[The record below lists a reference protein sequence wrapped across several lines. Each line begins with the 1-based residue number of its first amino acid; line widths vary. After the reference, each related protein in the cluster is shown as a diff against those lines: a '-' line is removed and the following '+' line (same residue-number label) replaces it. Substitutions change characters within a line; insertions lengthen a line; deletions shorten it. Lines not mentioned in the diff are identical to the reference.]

1 MVQCQSIDSILA
13 KPKEARHFSKIIDIA
28 SIIMPS
34 TPPPKEHPDA
44 RDAIALEMKDSWSP
58 GDDRRD
64 RGRVD
69 RGVIERRS
77 RRSRS
82 PTSRRPDTDRTPNAR
97 DRSIDR
103 SKPSQE
109 FERRDH
115 SPDRRRQISPRPGR
129 DLQEEVLKRNQGR
142 ELLLETR
149 GPETAKGNIAH
160 SPQPI
165 KRRKSRSPSPSRNQ
179 QKKVRRNSRSPVRHN
194 GNTKGSSRRE
204 RKRRNRSTSQHRNRQ
219 SEHNRNN
226 QREEGNP
233 RNRRDFGKND
243 KRGRSPG
250 QNRDKFEKTRPSS
263 SLDYDDP
270 PTNRNQSPQKPIEQE
285 QKDGGRP
292 VIESV
297 ENKEK
302 KRELSPYSSRRS
314 PERER
319 YEPTNRGRRQ
329 SPRAPKGPKGN
340 RRRSPKRD
348 KGRHPRDEYRPNN
361 KSRGRPTTAA
371 SGANSIEVKS
381 DKMANRGFF
390 GNQQGYNQANQM
402 QAAFPLKPQFNQVP
416 QGPQADP
423 RQFSQSPQHQ
433 MTPNSYHGS
442 PQAQSPYSS
451 GRGNWNGSQQQQ
463 FSPTS

>member
-1 MVQCQSIDSILA
+1 
-13 KPKEARHFSKIIDIA
+13 
-28 SIIMPS
+28 MPS
-34 TPPPKEHPDA
+34 TPPQKEHLTA

-82 PTSRRPDTDRTPNAR
+82 PTSRRPDTDRTPNIR
-97 DRSIDR
+97 DRSTDR
-103 SKPSQE
+103 SRPSQE
-109 FERRDH
+109 VERRER
-115 SPDRRRQISPRPGR
+115 SPDRRRQLSPRPGK

-149 GPETAKGNIAH
+149 GADTVRGNTVH

-165 KRRKSRSPSPSRNQ
+165 KRRKSRSPSPGRNQ
-179 QKKVRRNSRSPVRHN
+179 QKKARRNSRSPVRHN
-194 GNTKGSSRRE
+194 GANKGSSRRD
-204 RKRRNRSTSQHRNRQ
+204 RKRRNRSASQHRNRQ
-219 SEHNRNN
+219 SEQNRNN
-226 QREEGNP
+226 QRDEGNP

-250 QNRDKFEKTRPSS
+250 HNRDKYEKTRPSS

-270 PTNRNQSPQKPIEQE
+270 PTNRNQSPQRSTEKEH
-285 QKDGGRP
+285 KDGGRP
-292 VIESV
+292 ASDSIES
-297 ENKEK
+297 KEK
-302 KRELSPYSSRRS
+302 KRDLSPYLNRRS
-314 PERER
+314 PEVDR
-319 YEPTNRGRRQ
+319 YEHPNRGRRQ

-348 KGRHPRDEYRPNN
+348 KGRPPRDEYRPNN
-361 KSRGRPTTAA
+361 KTRGRPTSAA

-381 DKMANRGFF
+381 DKMANRGFY
-390 GNQQGYNQANQM
+390 GNQQGFNPNQQM

-416 QGPQADP
+416 QGSQADP